1 MKIFEIVAI
10 LNQNDNGVNSWQPS
24 FKDFCKKKR
33 VQIISLEEAYSIE
46 NLLLLSVEFDRIVQ
60 ISKFLSDKIFNIHFS
75 LLSKYKGMYS
85 SVLPI
90 LHGER
95 KTGVT
100 LHRIRHG
107 IDTGEIIAQE
117 EVDIEEK

>member
-1 MKIFEIVAI
+1 M
-10 LNQNDNGVNSWQPS
+10 
-24 FKDFCKKKR
+24 
-33 VQIISLEEAYSIE
+33 QIISLEEAYSIE